1 MLFELL
7 LLLQLLLLLLLLQL
21 LLPLVLQA
29 AAAVIASSNWA
40 QLIIFVGVLATE
52 SGVNAT
58 GDNMPGASSCNV
70 GGGCRNIFLPPVAAT
85 VVAAVAVALVALAAI
100 CATSIGTGGGDIA
113 GPAQAP
119 VANGLSNSDGNVCMP
134 ATVAPACTSAAATG
148 CFASM
153 LTYVRL

>member
-7 LLLQLLLLLLLLQL
+7 LLLQLLLLLLLQL

-52 SGVNAT
+52 SGVNAI
-58 GDNMPGASSCNV
+58 GDNIPGPSNCNV

-85 VVAAVAVALVALAAI
+85 VVVAVAVVALAAI
-100 CATSIGTGGGDIA
+100 CPASIGTGGGDIA

-119 VANGLSNSDGNVCMP
+119 VANGLSNSDGNVCIP
-134 ATVAPACTSAAATG
+134 ATVAPACASAAVTG

>member
-7 LLLQLLLLLLLLQL
+7 LLLQLLLLLLLLLQL

-58 GDNMPGASSCNV
+58 GDNMPGPSNCNV
-70 GGGCRNIFLPPVAAT
+70 GGGCRNIFLPTVAAT
-85 VVAAVAVALVALAAI
+85 VVVAVAAVALVANCAA
-100 CATSIGTGGGDIA
+100 SIGAGGGDIV

-134 ATVAPACTSAAATG
+134 ATVAAACASVAMTG
-148 CFASM
+148 CFAST

>member
-7 LLLQLLLLLLLLQL
+7 LLLQLLLLLLLLLQL

-58 GDNMPGASSCNV
+58 GDNMPGPSNCNV
-70 GGGCRNIFLPPVAAT
+70 GGGCRNIFLSTVAAT
-85 VVAAVAVALVALAAI
+85 TVVVAVAVVALAAI
-100 CATSIGTGGGDIA
+100 CAASIGAGGGDIA

-119 VANGLSNSDGNVCMP
+119 VGNGLSNSDGNV
-134 ATVAPACTSAAATG
+134 
-148 CFASM
+148 
-153 LTYVRL
+153 